1 MPTTLPTTAS
11 ITRCPWATKP
21 LDITYHDIEWGVPV
35 HDDRVLFEFITLEG
49 AQAGLSWSTV
59 LAKRETYR
67 EAFAEWDVAA
77 VARFTPKRIDK
88 LLLNPGVIRHRG
100 KLESTVTNAKAF
112 LAVQREFGSFD
123 AFLWPFIG
131 GAPRVNTVTRMSQV
145 PTKTAE
151 SDALSK
157 ALLTRGFKFVG
168 STICYAYMQAVGM
181 VNDHLETCIARHGP
195 VRG

>member
-1 MPTTLPTTAS
+1 MTATPTTL
-11 ITRCPWATKP
+11 IRCPWATKP
-21 LDITYHDIEWGVPV
+21 LDITYHDTEWGVPV

-59 LAKRETYR
+59 LAKRENYR
-67 EAFAEWDVAA
+67 EAFVDWDVAA
-77 VARFTPKRIDK
+77 IARFTPKRIEK

-112 LAVQREFGSFD
+112 LAVQKEFGSFD
-123 AFLWPFIG
+123 AFLWPFVG
-131 GAPRVNTVTRMSQV
+131 GAPRVNKVTRMTQV

-157 ALLTRGFKFVG
+157 ALLARGFKFVG
-168 STICYAYMQAVGM
+168 STICYAYMQAIGM